1 MHLGIPVHLP
11 LGVHVLHMD
20 LNVFQ
25 NTYVAEGT
33 LLHCTVLLHLY
44 IYIFGSMGHLPS
56 TTTSNNQIANNH
68 HDVCIKMDHAAR
80 IIVLLSK

>member
-25 NTYVAEGT
+25 NTYVTEGT
-33 LLHCTVLLHLY
+33 LLHCTVLLHLN
-44 IYIFGSMGHLPS
+44 IFGSMGHN
-56 TTTSNNQIANNH
+56 TFNNH
-68 HDVCIKMDHAAR
+68 FQQSDSH
-80 IIVLLSK
+80 

>member
-44 IYIFGSMGHLPS
+44 IYIWINGPF
-56 TTTSNNQIANNH
+56 TFNNH
-68 HDVCIKMDHAAR
+68 FQQSD
-80 IIVLLSK
+80 SQ